1 MKKLQLTKLGE
12 VELDRINELI
22 IQDVDYHDLSKEDQ
36 LIADIGM
43 YVDEAYGENQFNSLE
58 EFIAEAMSVE
68 FVPEYITE
76 KRIKRRVNKIKKA
89 IKENICEIVE
99 IEE

>member
-1 MKKLQLTKLGE
+1 MKKLQLTQLGE
-12 VELDRINELI
+12 EKLNKINDLI
-22 IQDVDYHDLSKEDQ
+22 LQDVDYYDLSKEEK
-36 LIADIGM
+36 LVADIGM
-43 YVDEAYGENQFNSLE
+43 YVEEAYGENKFNTLE
-58 EFIAEAMSVE
+58 EFIEEAMSVE

-76 KRIKRRVNKIKKA
+76 NRIKRRINKIKNS

>member
-1 MKKLQLTKLGE
+1 MKKLQLTQLGE
-12 VELDRINELI
+12 EKLDKITDLI
-22 IQDVDYHDLSKEDQ
+22 MQDVDFHDLSKEEK
-36 LIADIGM
+36 LVADIGM

-58 EFIAEAMSVE
+58 EFIEDAMSVE

-76 KRIKRRVNKIKKA
+76 KRIKRRINQIKKA

-99 IEE
+99 IED

>member
-1 MKKLQLTKLGE
+1 
-12 VELDRINELI
+12 
-22 IQDVDYHDLSKEDQ
+22 
-36 LIADIGM
+36 
-43 YVDEAYGENQFNSLE
+43 
-58 EFIAEAMSVE
+58 MSVE

-99 IEE
+99 IED

>member
-1 MKKLQLTKLGE
+1 MKKLQLTQLGE
-12 VELDRINELI
+12 EKLDRINDLVL
-22 IQDVDYHDLSKEDQ
+22 QDIDYHDLSKEEK
-36 LIADIGM
+36 LVADIGL
-43 YVDEAYGENQFNSLE
+43 YVDEAYGENKFNSLE
-58 EFIAEAMSVE
+58 EFVEDAMSVE
-68 FVPEYITE
+68 FIPEYITE

>member
-1 MKKLQLTKLGE
+1 MKKLQLTQLGE
-12 VELDRINELI
+12 EKLDKITDLI

-99 IEE
+99 IED